1 VHIRVN
7 RKPFGLALDRQ
18 STARHI
24 YHEKFHGT
32 RMPEDSTTPTPRR
45 SRPLQVAD
53 RIKDW
58 VVERDLKTGARLPS
72 EAEMIAQFGV
82 SKGTVREAMRI
93 LEAQGLIVT
102 RTGPGGGSFVGE
114 VTAEKAKALLANYFY
129 FQELSIADIYRLR
142 KLLEPELAAGLAGR
156 LTAGQLAAL
165 REIATRYDR
174 PAASPEEERE
184 QHVTSLRFHEQLA
197 GYAANPLLAF
207 CVSFMARMLADL
219 TVYRRLYEPHNE
231 ELWARGRSHQI
242 DLVAALER
250 GDAEGARA
258 IMRSHME
265 GAEDMMQRQEARV
278 MRRFMSAR

>member
-1 VHIRVN
+1 
-7 RKPFGLALDRQ
+7 
-18 STARHI
+18 
-24 YHEKFHGT
+24 
-32 RMPEDSTTPTPRR
+32 MPDASTTPPTLRR
-45 SRPLQVAD
+45 SRPVQVAD

-58 VVERDLKTGARLPS
+58 VVERDLKSGARLPS
-72 EAEMIAQFGV
+72 ETEMITQFGV

-114 VTAEKAKALLANYFY
+114 VTAERAKALLANYFY
-129 FQELSIADIYRLR
+129 FQQLSISDIYQLR

-156 LTAGQLAAL
+156 LTADQLAEL

-184 QHVTSLRFHEQLA
+184 QHVTSLTFHERLA
-197 GYAANPLLAF
+197 GYAGNPLLAF

-242 DLVAALER
+242 DLVDALER

-265 GAEDMMQRQEARV
+265 GAEEMMQRQEAQV
-278 MRRFMSAR
+278 MRRFMSAH